1 MSLAF
6 TSFVFDK
13 NIYAP
18 GEPVQLTVTYT
29 SDDLN
34 PGTSVVTAV
43 SVALSN
49 AAGTVSQVSDGSA
62 SFPDLTV
69 ETPSGTPLATS
80 VSATDPRPG
89 TWTLISNVF
98 SGSAAPF
105 TGTAVLT
112 SVA

>member
-6 TSFVFDK
+6 SSFVFDK
-13 NIYAP
+13 AIYIP
-18 GEPVQLTVTYT
+18 GDVITLAVNYT
-29 SDDLN
+29 SDDLD

-43 SVALSN
+43 SVALSDAVN
-49 AAGTVSQVSDGSA
+49 TASQTSDGSA

-69 ETPSGTPLATS
+69 ETPSGTPSAVS

-89 TWTLISNVF
+89 TWVLVSNAF
-98 SGSAAPF
+98 SGDVAPF
-105 TGTAVLT
+105 AGQAVLT